1 MKIHKL
7 STAKKGASYEKELT
21 FSVTKFVIVYIS
33 FILPGKGD
41 PPVLKLLIVILLSM
55 LLSSSVMTPVH
66 PSSSPMTRPVQSRPL
81 AVAPE
86 DPSVNLYAVNPS
98 QGLFRSA
105 VLESGQQH
113 RTFGWSGSADISTAP
128 QLYYKDVNG
137 DGVREA
143 VVIITRASG
152 TGVELQELH
161 IVDAQTMEE
170 YAVESAADAVSRRV
184 QSLVELRDR
193 SQQVHIAVT
202 IDGAT
207 THTMDAKASAFY
219 DDPAQFTKQLDFSSV
234 VMYDAEQTSVRATV
248 SGSVSPSEFVGD
260 LKLKYVYEHGRFQ
273 VGPIEFEA
281 SSPF

>member
-1 MKIHKL
+1 MKIHML

-21 FSVTKFVIVYIS
+21 FSANKFVILYIS
-33 FILPGKGD
+33 FNLFGKGD
-41 PPVLKLLIVILLSM
+41 PPVFKLLIVILLSM
-55 LLSSSVMTPVH
+55 LLSSSVMTTAH
-66 PSSSPMTRPVQSRPL
+66 PSSSPTTRPVQSRPL

-86 DPSVNLYAVNPS
+86 DSSVNLYAVNPS

-105 VLESGQQH
+105 VLEIGQQH

-161 IVDAQTMEE
+161 IVNAQTMEE
-170 YAVESAADAVSRRV
+170 YVVESATDAVSRRV
-184 QSLVELRDR
+184 QSLVELRDHN
-193 SQQVHIAVT
+193 QQVHIAVT

-207 THTMDAKASAFY
+207 TYTMDPKVSAFY
-219 DDPAQFTKQLDFSSV
+219 DDPSQFTKQLDFNSV
-234 VMYDAEQTSVRATV
+234 VIYDAEQSSLRATL
-248 SGSVSPSEFVGD
+248 SGSVSPTEFVGD